1 MPVAAHR
8 KDTPAVHALQQMEAA
23 HTPVF
28 DWHDILLDMAGIL
41 ADSPDRVW
49 VQAAAVLLAAV
60 ADTTAVQCY
69 KSCGAGKDYPRKS
82 R

>member
-49 VQAAAVLLAAV
+49 ALAGAVLLAV
-60 ADTTAVQCY
+60 VVDTTAVQRY
-69 KSCGAGKDYPRKS
+69 KSFGAGKDCRHKS